1 MRSCWL
7 RWCCA
12 AGGRASGVVREWKV
26 GRCRLPRRMRA
37 KRLLPGPRSCRRLG
51 CSLSG
56 RADPYRQRATYDM
69 ARAGRWDIL
78 QTHMDCWICRARA
91 SRRPRRAWR
100 WPLGFWQARGGRR
113 TQRQMMDP
121 GARLRGRIFLGGIG
135 STCGAGLVHMR
146 EIAERTHSSSSP
158 KNASFSCDESL
169 VNTIATLGVGEPG
182 SG

>member
-1 MRSCWL
+1 M

-12 AGGRASGVVREWKV
+12 AGGRASGVVRKWKMNH
-26 GRCRLPRRMRA
+26 CRRRLRRMRA
-37 KRLLPGPRSCRRLG
+37 KRLLPAPRSFRRLG

-69 ARAGRWDIL
+69 ARAWRWDIL
-78 QTHMDCWICRARA
+78 QTHMDCWTSRARA

-100 WPLGFWQARGGRR
+100 WPLGFWPARGGRR
-113 TQRQMMDP
+113 TQRQTTDP
-121 GARLRGRIFLGGIG
+121 GAGARLRGRIFLGGIG
-135 STCGAGLVHMR
+135 STCGARLVHMR

-169 VNTIATLGVGEPG
+169 VKTIATVGVGEAEC
-182 SG
+182 SAR